1 MLDEERQVKEE
12 VVPQAPA
19 GAGKEATLAAP
30 RVPGGIEPDVVVKQ
44 VTEET
49 ADGEITCLY
58 DSANDLTFCPARP
71 SEPTPEEALAQL
83 LTRGQ
88 ATTGSVREP
97 PSHCEDEHEC
107 STDSDMRE
115 SMEGLSLGA
124 VLSQWLG
131 PPLETQLDVEHST
144 EEASTQQDLNKLRR
158 PDGRSRQ
165 LNWTWRDTAEY
176 E

>member
-1 MLDEERQVKEE
+1 M
-12 VVPQAPA
+12 
-19 GAGKEATLAAP
+19 TLAVP
-30 RVPGGIEPDVVVKQ
+30 RAPGGIDPDVVVEQ

-58 DSANDLTFCPARP
+58 DSANDPTFCPAQP
-71 SEPTPEEALAQL
+71 LEPMPEEALTQL

-88 ATTGSVREP
+88 AMTGSVQEP
-97 PSHCEDEHEC
+97 PSHREDEPEC

-131 PPLETQLDVEHST
+131 PPPETQPDVEHSA
-144 EEASTQQDLNKLRR
+144 EEASTQQDLNKLWR
-158 PDGRSRQ
+158 PDGHSHQ
-165 LNWTWRDTAEY
+165 LNWAWWDTAEY